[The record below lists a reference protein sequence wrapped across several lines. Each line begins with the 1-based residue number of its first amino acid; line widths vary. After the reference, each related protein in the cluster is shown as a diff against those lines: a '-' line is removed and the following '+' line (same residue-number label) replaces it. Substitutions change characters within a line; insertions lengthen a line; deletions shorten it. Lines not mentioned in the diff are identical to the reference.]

1 MSGNWS
7 EEELKASVEAYVDML
22 SKYENE
28 TPFVK
33 NKYYS
38 DLSERFGRTPKAFAY
53 RMSNI
58 SHVYDLMGR
67 KYLSGLKP
75 AVNVGPTNIPIIQRL
90 IYEVEETK
98 LSDFE
103 KKVTHYRLQK
113 NLEEPSGVTEPA
125 KKYST
130 TIQFSRDPKVKAWVL
145 KEANGECE
153 NCGSKTTFMI
163 TSGEQFFEVHHLKR
177 LADGGSDT
185 TTNAVCL
192 CPNCHRELHYGINQ
206 VALVEKLYIKINRL
220 LRE

>member
-1 MSGNWS
+1 MSETWT

-22 SKYENE
+22 SKSENE

-67 KYLSGLKP
+67 EYLPGLKP

-90 IYEVEETK
+90 IFEVEETRI
-98 LSDFE
+98 SDFE
-103 KKVTHYRLQK
+103 KKVTYYRLK
-113 NLEEPSGVTEPA
+113 EDLEKPSGVTEPD

-145 KEANGECE
+145 KEANDECE
-153 NCGSKTTFMI
+153 SCGSNDTFITTG
-163 TSGEQFFEVHHLKR
+163 GESFFEVHHLKR

-185 TTNAVCL
+185 ITNAVCL
-192 CPNCHRELHYGINQ
+192 CPNCHREFHYGINQ
-206 VALVEKLYIKINRL
+206 VVLVERLYININRL